1 MSVQFI
7 EINSNSNKL
16 SAILH
21 SASGTI
27 GTLVVVGGPQYRV
40 GSHRQFVKLSQHL
53 AAHSIPSLR
62 LDSSGMGDSY
72 GEKTEFY
79 QQTADIDAAIDT
91 MFNQLPQLQKVVLW
105 GLCDAASAILLKM
118 NQADPRIAGL
128 ILLNPW
134 VRQEQS
140 HAATML
146 KHYYLKRL
154 VSREF
159 WRKIFSGGLA
169 FKRSITDF
177 WQTWR
182 SSKRQSTL
190 KPAKQTEYSASNYVQ
205 HMLYGWQKTKVE
217 TLLISSGNDLTAHE
231 FLDLCQQNSQWQQC
245 FNKAKR
251 LHINDANHT
260 FSTANWRKQVEQAS
274 SDFMLA
280 LK

>member
-1 MSVQFI
+1 MSAQYI
-7 EINSNSNKL
+7 EINSKTNKL

-21 SASGTI
+21 SATATI
-27 GTLVVVGGPQYRV
+27 GVLIIVGGPQYRV
-40 GSHRQFVKLSQHL
+40 GSHRQFIKLSRHL
-53 AAHSIPSLR
+53 ASKNIPSLR
-62 LDSSGMGDSY
+62 LDSSGMGDSS
-72 GEKTEFY
+72 GKKTEFY
-79 QQTADIDAAIDT
+79 QQTSDINAGIAAL
-91 MFNQLPQLQKVVLW
+91 FKQLPQLQKVVLW

-118 NQADPRIAGL
+118 NQTDPRVAGL

-146 KHYYLKRL
+146 KHYYVKRL

-182 SSKRQSTL
+182 SSKQQSTL
-190 KPAKQTEYSASNYVQ
+190 KPAKQTQYSASNYVQ
-205 HMLYGWQKTKVE
+205 HMLTGWQKANAA
-217 TLLISSGNDLTAHE
+217 TLVISSGNDLTAQE

-251 LHINDANHT
+251 LHINEANHT
-260 FSTANWRKQVEQAS
+260 FSTQDWRKQVEQAS
-274 SDFMLA
+274 SDFILA
-280 LK
+280 LQ

>member
-1 MSVQFI
+1 MSAQFI
-7 EINSNSNKL
+7 EINSKTNKL

-21 SASGTI
+21 PASGAI
-27 GTLVVVGGPQYRV
+27 GVLIIVGGPQYRV

-53 AAHSIPSLR
+53 SAHSIPSLR
-62 LDSSGMGDSY
+62 LDSSGMGDSS

-79 QQTADIDAAIDT
+79 QQTADIDAAIET
-91 MFNQLPQLQKVVLW
+91 MFTQMPQLQKVVLW

-118 NQADPRIAGL
+118 NHADPRIAGL

-146 KHYYLKRL
+146 KHYYVKRL

-182 SSKRQSTL
+182 SSKQQSTL
-190 KPAKQTEYSASNYVQ
+190 NSAKQTEYSASNYVQ
-205 HMLYGWQKTKVE
+205 HMLTGWQKTNAE
-217 TLLISSGNDLTAHE
+217 TLLISSGNDLTAQE
-231 FLDLCQQNSQWQQC
+231 FLDLCLQNAQWQQC

-251 LHINDANHT
+251 LHINEANHT
-260 FSTANWRKQVEQAS
+260 FSSAKWRKQVEQAS
-274 SDFMLA
+274 SDFILA
-280 LK
+280 MK